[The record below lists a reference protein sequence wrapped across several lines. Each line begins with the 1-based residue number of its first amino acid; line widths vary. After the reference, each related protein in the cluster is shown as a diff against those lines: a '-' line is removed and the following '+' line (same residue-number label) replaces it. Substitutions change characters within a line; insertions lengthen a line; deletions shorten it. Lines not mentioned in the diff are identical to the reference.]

1 MLSLLLIMQ
10 LFICIKASPI
20 ITFLQFATGSLD
32 YGLVL
37 FLKAFPCPVH
47 PGCSLFSSSV
57 SVPHCKVTRSHLQPA
72 MKPRPWHLA
81 RLSFDLCGAAV
92 IFTLVNLEGFQ
103 RHPAAA
109 TSSVCY
115 LKLMASGN
123 TFDQLL
129 HPARVRFNAGYKIHP
144 DEEITVLLGSPGS

>member
-10 LFICIKASPI
+10 LFICIKASPTV
-20 ITFLQFATGSLD
+20 TFLQVATGSLD

-37 FLKAFPCPVH
+37 FLKAFPRPVH
-47 PGCSLFSSSV
+47 PGCSPFSSSV
-57 SVPHCKVTRSHLQPA
+57 SVPHCRVARSHLQPA
-72 MKPRPWHLA
+72 LKPRPWHLA
-81 RLSFDLCGAAV
+81 RLSFDLCGVAV
-92 IFTLVNLEGFQ
+92 IFMLVNLEGFQ

-129 HPARVRFNAGYKIHP
+129 HPAGMRFNTAYKIHP
-144 DEEITVLLGSPGS
+144 DGEITVLFGSPGS